1 MTQEIK
7 EKDTEI
13 TNEVTEET
21 ITEGDTGVGPASPTS
36 TEEAI
41 AETSEQQEISPE
53 AEDQEEPAESLQEA
67 PSEPTL
73 EEQLAAA
80 QAEAAK
86 NLEGWQR
93 AAADL
98 ANYKKRQAEQVQ
110 RLRGDITAN
119 IIREILPAL
128 DDLDLAFQNVPDT
141 LNEQEANWVE
151 GFKLVQRKLLKIL
164 ENNNIQPIDT
174 DGEFD
179 PNLHEAVTHESSP
192 DHETNA
198 IIGEVRKGYT
208 IDNRVLRPAL
218 VRVAQ

>member
-1 MTQEIK
+1 MTQEI
-7 EKDTEI
+7 KDTEI
-13 TNEVTEET
+13 TNEVAEKALTEED
-21 ITEGDTGVGPASPTS
+21 TEVGPDSPAS
-36 TEEAI
+36 TEEAT
-41 AETSEQQEISPE
+41 AEISEQQETLPE
-53 AEDQEEPAESLQEA
+53 AEDQEA

-110 RLRGDITAN
+110 RLRVDITAN
-119 IIREILPAL
+119 IIREILPVL

-141 LNEQEANWVE
+141 LSEQEASWVE

-198 IIGEVRKGYT
+198 IIAEVRKGYT
-208 IDNRVLRPAL
+208 FDSRVLRPAL

>member
-1 MTQEIK
+1 MSQEIK
-7 EKDTEI
+7 EKETEI
-13 TNEVTEET
+13 TNEVAEEA
-21 ITEGDTGVGPASPTS
+21 IIEGDTEVGPDSPAS
-36 TEEAI
+36 TEEAT
-41 AETSEQQEISPE
+41 AETSEPQETLPE
-53 AEDQEEPAESLQEA
+53 AEDQEEPSESLQEA

-73 EEQLAAA
+73 EEQLTAA

-110 RLRGDITAN
+110 RLRVDITAN

-141 LNEQEANWVE
+141 LSEQEASWVE

-174 DGEFD
+174 NGEFD
-179 PNLHEAVTHESSP
+179 PNLHEAITHESSP
-192 DHETNA
+192 DHETNV
-198 IIGEVRKGYT
+198 IIAEVRKGYT
-208 IDNRVLRPAL
+208 IDSRVLRPAL

>member
-1 MTQEIK
+1 MAEEIK
-7 EKDTEI
+7 EKETEI
-13 TNEVTEET
+13 ANEVAEEA
-21 ITEGDTGVGPASPTS
+21 ITEGDTEVGPDSPTL
-36 TEEAI
+36 TEEAT
-41 AETSEQQEISPE
+41 AEISEQQETPPE
-53 AEDQEEPAESLQEA
+53 AEDQEQPSEALQEA

-80 QAEAAK
+80 QAETAK

-110 RLRGDITAN
+110 RIRGDITAN

-141 LNEQEANWVE
+141 LSEQEASWVE
-151 GFKLVQRKLLKIL
+151 GFRLVQRKLLKIL

-174 DGEFD
+174 NGEFD
-179 PNLHEAVTHESSP
+179 PNLHEAITHESSP

-198 IIGEVRKGYT
+198 IIAEVRKGYT

>member
-7 EKDTEI
+7 EKETEIANEVAEEAITKGDTE
-13 TNEVTEET
+13 
-21 ITEGDTGVGPASPTS
+21 VGPDSPAS

-41 AETSEQQEISPE
+41 AETSEQQETPPE
-53 AEDQEEPAESLQEA
+53 AGDQEA

-110 RLRGDITAN
+110 RLRVDITAN

-141 LNEQEANWVE
+141 LSEQEASWVE

-179 PNLHEAVTHESSP
+179 PNLHEAITHESSP
-192 DHETNA
+192 DHQTNT

-208 IDNRVLRPAL
+208 IDNRILRPAL